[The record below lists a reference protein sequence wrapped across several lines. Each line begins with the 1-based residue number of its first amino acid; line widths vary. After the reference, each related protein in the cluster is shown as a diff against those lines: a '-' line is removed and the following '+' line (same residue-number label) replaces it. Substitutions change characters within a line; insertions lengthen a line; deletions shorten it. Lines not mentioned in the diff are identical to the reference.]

1 MASVLM
7 IAMWTLPVGFAIVR
21 AKCVSQL
28 LLVNFFFARA
38 DPHGGS
44 LQLL

>member
-1 MASVLM
+1 MASELM

-28 LLVNFFFARA
+28 LMGIGPAVRDKVTAR
-38 DPHGGS
+38 
-44 LQLL
+44 